1 LRNIYDT
8 SGREGLTQAI
18 NRRSNA
24 THFDGSVFL
33 LSDGSFAPVAGIL
46 KTWPTVKAEGQW
58 SEFRSDALDPQAA
71 PTQVLLRATWETLP
85 DGFHL
90 LVGQDISE
98 LGRFASKIYAA
109 LAFAVLLIFILAA
122 VASVSVTRRTV
133 GRIESIN
140 MTSRAIME
148 SGLGRRIPV
157 RGTQDE
163 WDHLAQNLNSMLERI
178 ESLMAEVK
186 QVSDNVAHDLRTP
199 LARMRGRLEKASIDK
214 STPDRDQSLI
224 SETMADLDDVLR
236 MFSSLTRISQIEAAN
251 RTAGFRVVNLS
262 DIAEVAEL
270 FDAAAEAQGGRV
282 DVSGNATLY
291 IHADRDLLFDA
302 ISNLVDNAIKH
313 GRQGGHVSIGLDRKD
328 AEAILSVSDD
338 GPGIPSEE
346 FERVFKRFYR
356 LERSRSMP
364 GNGLGLS
371 LVAAVAR
378 LHGASIKLIDNAP
391 GLRVDLRL
399 PVVDS
404 ISEKTHPQT
413 VAAVV

>member
-1 LRNIYDT
+1 
-8 SGREGLTQAI
+8 
-18 NRRSNA
+18 
-24 THFDGSVFL
+24 
-33 LSDGSFAPVAGIL
+33 
-46 KTWPTVKAEGQW
+46 
-58 SEFRSDALDPQAA
+58 
-71 PTQVLLRATWETLP
+71 
-85 DGFHL
+85 
-90 LVGQDISE
+90 
-98 LGRFASKIYAA
+98 
-109 LAFAVLLIFILAA
+109 
-122 VASVSVTRRTV
+122 
-133 GRIESIN
+133 
-140 MTSRAIME
+140 
-148 SGLGRRIPV
+148 
-157 RGTQDE
+157 
-163 WDHLAQNLNSMLERI
+163 
-178 ESLMAEVK
+178 
-186 QVSDNVAHDLRTP
+186 
-199 LARMRGRLEKASIDK
+199 
-214 STPDRDQSLI
+214 
-224 SETMADLDDVLR
+224 
-236 MFSSLTRISQIEAAN
+236 
-251 RTAGFRVVNLS
+251 VNLG
-262 DIAEVAEL
+262 DIATEVAEL

-282 DVSGNATLY
+282 AVSGNATLY

-391 GLRVDLRL
+391 GLRVDLRF